1 MQAGCGSS
9 QTCRS
14 WRETR
19 RLCGGTGM
27 LSGRVTSSGLGRG
40 EPAWFSVEWRMCSSS
55 CAEQQGGW
63 TRPLRF
69 GTARAL
75 RKRGPCS
82 APKSQAVQRVAR
94 SFRSWLL
101 GTLWWWAAVP
111 QRDLSGVVLQGTKRC
126 HDFLNGSRFTRPP
139 TLQGFLGCT
148 FPCSTRPS
156 FGKSRGPKANL
167 PRNITVPVQTG
178 LEPVPSR
185 PRLFP
190 TSPASLAFP
199 QSTIVVDR

>member
-1 MQAGCGSS
+1 MQARCGSS

-94 SFRSWLL
+94 SFRLWLLL

-111 QRDLSGVVLQGTKRC
+111 QRELSGVALQGTKRC

-139 TLQGFLGCT
+139 TLQGFLGCIFSARRAPPLASPAVPRAT
-148 FPCSTRPS
+148 CPAHHSSRPN
-156 FGKSRGPKANL
+156 G
-167 PRNITVPVQTG
+167 TG
-178 LEPVPSR
+178 IPSR
-185 PRLFP
+185 PVYGFSQRAP
-190 TSPASLAFP
+190 
-199 QSTIVVDR
+199 RR